1 MAVDHF
7 DAIIIGAGLSG
18 IGSAVHLKRECPG
31 KSFAIIEGRE
41 AIGGT
46 WDLFRYPGIRSDSDM
61 HTLGYNFKPWQ
72 NPKAIADGPSIRAYV
87 NETADEYGIRPH
99 IRFRHLVRR
108 ISWSSD
114 DARWTV
120 EAEHDGR
127 TVRLTSRF
135 LLMCAGYYR
144 YTAGY
149 TPEFAGMDKYRGALI
164 HPQHWPEDLDYAG
177 KRVVVIGSG
186 ATAVTIVP
194 AMAETAGH
202 VTMLQRSPTY
212 MVSLPA
218 VDIVAN
224 WLRRHL
230 PLKVA
235 YALTRWKN
243 IIFQLI
249 FFNFTRAFPNLTK
262 KRLIDAIRVKLGPG
276 YDTDTHFAPRYNP
289 WDERLCLV
297 PDDDFFDA
305 INQGKVSIV
314 TDQIEEFTEKGL
326 RLASGREIAADIII
340 TATGLELQFA
350 GGAEVTV
357 DGRSIDI
364 ARTVLYK
371 GAMFSGVPNLVSV
384 FGYTNASWT
393 LRADLLAEYFCRLI
407 NHMDEHGYIE
417 ARPGTPDP
425 SMPVRPLGN
434 LKSGYFRR
442 AEDRLPREGTV
453 GPWRNP
459 QNYAFDIFRF
469 SMGPI
474 EDEALE
480 FRRAVDAPARETSP
494 GAIVEANLTRH

>member
-1 MAVDHF
+1 MSGDHF
-7 DAIIIGAGLSG
+7 DVIIIGAGLSG
-18 IGSAVHLKRECPG
+18 IGAAVHLKRECPG
-31 KSFAIIEGRE
+31 RSFAIIEGRD

-108 ISWSSD
+108 ISWSSETS
-114 DARWTV
+114 RWTV
-120 EAEHDGR
+120 ESEHDGR
-127 TVRLTSRF
+127 TVHLTSRF

-144 YTAGY
+144 YSAGY
-149 TPEFAGMDKYRGALI
+149 TPEFAGVENYKGRLI

-177 KRVVVIGSG
+177 RRVVVIGSG
-186 ATAVTIVP
+186 ATAVTLVP
-194 AMAETAGH
+194 AMAEKAAH

-218 VDIVAN
+218 VDVVAN

-230 PLKVA
+230 PLKLA
-235 YALTRWKN
+235 YFLTRWKN

-249 FFNFTRAFPNLTK
+249 FFNFTRAFPNLMK
-262 KRLIDAIRVKLGPG
+262 RRLIDAIRQKLGPG
-276 YDTDTHFAPRYNP
+276 YDTDTHFNPHYNP

-305 INQGKVSIV
+305 INQGRVSIV
-314 TDQIEEFTEKGL
+314 TDQIEEFTGKGL
-326 RLASGREIAADIII
+326 RLASGGEIAADIII

-364 ARTVLYK
+364 AQTVLYK

-407 NHMDEHGYIE
+407 NYMDEHGYIE

-425 SMPVRPLGN
+425 SMPIRPLGN

-453 GPWRNP
+453 GSWRNP

-469 SMGPI
+469 SFGPI

-480 FRRAVDAPARETSP
+480 FRKGSP
-494 GAIVEANLTRH
+494 SNEVENASAELAGAKSG